1 MRLTD
6 REAWFLYDES
16 VREKVSKELR
26 PLLYRKVRA
35 KVDSDDDA
43 EDIVQEVLMGVL
55 KNYRPDRG
63 TSVKTYAFRVLE
75 KRIADFYRNKEK
87 QPQTV
92 PLAQQNEEGE
102 EYESEIVDSHAEA
115 ELEQVEIRSCDVY
128 QPLRDCINE
137 LEVKYKVVIIL
148 HHGVPKDDSSYD
160 PLTLPE
166 IAHKLKCKIGTI
178 KQHHHRAKQL
188 LRKCLER
195 KGLTIKDFPL

>member
-92 PLAQQNEEGE
+92 PLDQQNEEGE
-102 EYESEIVDSHAEA
+102 EYEIEIVAPQAEA
-115 ELEQVEIRSCDVY
+115 QIEQVAFN
-128 QPLRDCINE
+128 PLRDCIEQLPTQPPYQQIIVMVDFEGYSLKECAERLNISE
-137 LEVKYKVVIIL
+137 NTCKVY
-148 HHGVPKDDSSYD
+148 HW
-160 PLTLPE
+160 
-166 IAHKLKCKIGTI
+166 
-178 KQHHHRAKQL
+178 RAKQK
-188 LRKCLER
+188 LRRCLES
-195 KGLTIKDFPL
+195 KGLTIEDFPV